1 MHLSFEN
8 PKYANKQTKHS
19 LETPSSETK
28 LCDQSLHVLPLIFYA
43 NTNVC
48 VHTYAYICSV
58 IRNAICYTLFSFLFS
73 QNALG
78 GPSLSAHSSA
88 WFFSSTMGQHS
99 YLKRHVL
106 YLPILPCRTSG
117 LLPAWELPQKQS
129 PSPSPSVTH
138 SFLPQHLSFT
148 QQRSFSFSNAP
159 HWALL
164 CMASPCGIILSGR
177 RCERGR
183 PPRPSAPIPPRPG
196 ASSAPEAQQAS
207 LRAFPQRSGGEPSS
221 PTFCR
226 LSEGPLGCILG
237 QQVSP
242 APTLGLPRP
251 LLALPKPDPP
261 CPHLGV

>member
-1 MHLSFEN
+1 ML
-8 PKYANKQTKHS
+8 
-19 LETPSSETK
+19 
-28 LCDQSLHVLPLIFYA
+28 
-43 NTNVC
+43 
-48 VHTYAYICSV
+48 
-58 IRNAICYTLFSFLFS
+58 YTLQLPFFAECTWRSFPLGAQLCTVFFFNNGIAFLPKEACALFTHPPL
-73 QNALG
+73 QD
-78 GPSLSAHSSA
+78 
-88 WFFSSTMGQHS
+88 
-99 YLKRHVL
+99 V
-106 YLPILPCRTSG
+106 G